1 MQNSIKLKTQSKPGH
16 NSKEKLFK
24 QEGYLTVDIYQ
35 TETKLII
42 QTAIA
47 GIKPEDL
54 DITIERDLI
63 IIKGNREEPRTGDE
77 DKSSSSPL
85 ADARVKDYFV
95 QECYWGPFSRKIILP
110 VEINPD
116 QAQSSMKQGVL
127 VIQLPKTLREKKRK
141 IEIKEN
147 S

>member
-1 MQNSIKLKTQSKPGH
+1 MQNSIKLKIQQKSEDSKIHKNTAPFLKKARLG
-16 NSKEKLFK
+16 E
-24 QEGYLTVDIYQ
+24 QDGYLTVDIYQ
-35 TETKLII
+35 TKTRLII

-54 DITIERDLI
+54 DITLQKDLI
-63 IIKGNREEPRTGDE
+63 IIKGIREEPQAGE
-77 DKSSSSPL
+77 
-85 ADARVKDYFV
+85 RVLEEKKDYFV

-116 QAQSSMKQGVL
+116 QAQASMKQGVL

-141 IEIKEN
+141 IEIGK
-147 S
+147 